1 MSGDPF
7 NTSNNF
13 DPTQPPQGNYG
24 GQQNQAPQN
33 QGQGDPWNGQQNQQA
48 PQQNQG
54 QNDPWNGQQS
64 QQNQQAPQ
72 NQGQNDPWNGQQYQ
86 QNQQA
91 PQNQGNFNGQQ
102 AQGNYGSQQQAP
114 QQNQG
119 NYNSPQQAP
128 QRAPQAPMHFSADVF
143 KKPSGNQLR
152 GNINKEDGELLLMR
166 PTNYE
171 EGVQGKFGL
180 QNRITLDY
188 VVVTGPKAG
197 RVIEHSFNSNGFLR
211 NELRGAWQQGKV
223 VLARVVHD
231 NNIRMKD
238 GTSAA
243 GWVFNTE
250 VTDQERQ
257 MAYAAGI
264 HAGFFEND
272 PSNPPQV
279 NWTPVYDP
287 AADLA
292 AQQQQQ
298 AQQGQGNFGGQQA
311 PQNQGNF
318 GGQQAP
324 QQNFGG
330 PQGGFPQG
338 NAPQQNQNL
347 GNPPF

>member
-54 QNDPWNGQQS
+54 NFNQQGQGDPWNG

-72 NQGQNDPWNGQQYQ
+72 N
-86 QNQQA
+86 
-91 PQNQGNFNGQQ
+91 
-102 AQGNYGSQQQAP
+102 QGNYGSQQQAP

-264 HAGFFEND
+264 HAGFFEKD

-279 NWTPVYDP
+279 DWTPVYDP

-298 AQQGQGNFGGQQA
+298 AQQG
-311 PQNQGNF
+311 QGNF

>member
-13 DPTQPPQGNYG
+13 DPTQPPQGNFG
-24 GQQNQAPQN
+24 GQPNQAPQN

-54 QNDPWNGQQS
+54 NFNQQGQGDPWNG

-72 NQGQNDPWNGQQYQ
+72 N
-86 QNQQA
+86 
-91 PQNQGNFNGQQ
+91 
-102 AQGNYGSQQQAP
+102 QGNYGSQQQAP

-264 HAGFFEND
+264 HAGFFEKD

-311 PQNQGNF
+311 PQ
-318 GGQQAP
+318 
-324 QQNFGG
+324 QNFGG

>member
-24 GQQNQAPQN
+24 GQQNQASQN

-54 QNDPWNGQQS
+54 NFNQQGQGDPWNG

-72 NQGQNDPWNGQQYQ
+72 N
-86 QNQQA
+86 
-91 PQNQGNFNGQQ
+91 
-102 AQGNYGSQQQAP
+102 QGNYGSQQQAP

-119 NYNSPQQAP
+119 NYGSQQQAP

-197 RVIEHSFNSNGFLR
+197 RVMEHSFNSNGFLR

-264 HAGFFEND
+264 HAGFFEKD

-279 NWTPVYDP
+279 DWTPVYDP

>member
-54 QNDPWNGQQS
+54 NFNQQGQGDPWNG

-72 NQGQNDPWNGQQYQ
+72 N
-86 QNQQA
+86 
-91 PQNQGNFNGQQ
+91 
-102 AQGNYGSQQQAP
+102 QGNYGSQQQAP

-264 HAGFFEND
+264 HAGFFEKD

-279 NWTPVYDP
+279 DWTPVYDP

>member
-54 QNDPWNGQQS
+54 NFNQQGQGDPWNG

-72 NQGQNDPWNGQQYQ
+72 N
-86 QNQQA
+86 
-91 PQNQGNFNGQQ
+91 
-102 AQGNYGSQQQAP
+102 QGNYGSQQQAP

-311 PQNQGNF
+311 PQ
-318 GGQQAP
+318 
-324 QQNFGG
+324 QNFGG

>member
-54 QNDPWNGQQS
+54 NFNQQGQGDPWNG
-64 QQNQQAPQ
+64 
-72 NQGQNDPWNGQQYQ
+72 Q

-91 PQNQGNFNGQQ
+91 PQNQGNYGSQQQ
-102 AQGNYGSQQQAP
+102 APQQNQGNYGSQQQAP

-264 HAGFFEND
+264 HAGFFEKD

-279 NWTPVYDP
+279 DWTPVYDP

-311 PQNQGNF
+311 PQQNF

>member
-13 DPTQPPQGNYG
+13 DPTQPPQGNFG

-48 PQQNQG
+48 PQLNQG
-54 QNDPWNGQQS
+54 NFNQQGQGDPWNGQQNQQAPQQNQGNFNQQGQGDPWNG

-72 NQGQNDPWNGQQYQ
+72 N
-86 QNQQA
+86 
-91 PQNQGNFNGQQ
+91 
-102 AQGNYGSQQQAP
+102 QGNYGSQQQAP

-264 HAGFFEND
+264 HAGFFEKD

-292 AQQQQQ
+292 AQQQQ

-311 PQNQGNF
+311 PQQNF

>member
-24 GQQNQAPQN
+24 GQQNQASQN

-54 QNDPWNGQQS
+54 NFNQQGQGDPWNG

-72 NQGQNDPWNGQQYQ
+72 N
-86 QNQQA
+86 
-91 PQNQGNFNGQQ
+91 
-102 AQGNYGSQQQAP
+102 QGNYGSQQQAP

-119 NYNSPQQAP
+119 NYGSQQQAP

-264 HAGFFEND
+264 HAGFFEKD

-279 NWTPVYDP
+279 DWTPVYDP

>member
-1 MSGDPF
+1 
-7 NTSNNF
+7 
-13 DPTQPPQGNYG
+13 
-24 GQQNQAPQN
+24 
-33 QGQGDPWNGQQNQQA
+33 
-48 PQQNQG
+48 
-54 QNDPWNGQQS
+54 
-64 QQNQQAPQ
+64 
-72 NQGQNDPWNGQQYQ
+72 
-86 QNQQA
+86 
-91 PQNQGNFNGQQ
+91 
-102 AQGNYGSQQQAP
+102 
-114 QQNQG
+114 
-119 NYNSPQQAP
+119 
-128 QRAPQAPMHFSADVF
+128 MHFSADVF